1 MKIKLDKSKELKKL
15 IELGTNKG
23 FLTFEEIN
31 DLLPSDVISAEL
43 IDEIMILLHKLNIE
57 LVDETFQAD
66 IQSID
71 AEEHVETT
79 EAAAEEAE
87 EEHVD
92 EVRQNDPVR
101 LYLRKMGSVS
111 LLTREGEVEIA
122 KRIEKGNNEIL
133 ETVLKSTIGLT
144 EIITL
149 ADKLTKDEI
158 KLPH

>member
-79 EAAAEEAE
+79 EAAAE
-87 EEHVD
+87 
-92 EVRQNDPVR
+92 
-101 LYLRKMGSVS
+101 
-111 LLTREGEVEIA
+111 
-122 KRIEKGNNEIL
+122 
-133 ETVLKSTIGLT
+133 
-144 EIITL
+144 
-149 ADKLTKDEI
+149 
-158 KLPH
+158 